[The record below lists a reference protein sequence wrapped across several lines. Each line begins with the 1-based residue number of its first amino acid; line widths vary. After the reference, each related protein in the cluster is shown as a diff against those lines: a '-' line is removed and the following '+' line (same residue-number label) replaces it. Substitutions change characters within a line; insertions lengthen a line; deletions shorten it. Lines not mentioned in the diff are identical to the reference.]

1 MSAALDATSQVA
13 INLLANGP
21 EQVDMTLAQAGLL
34 PAPGQDAEPAETGR
48 ELVVVDTPQAA
59 PEDDRHLLAIQLQMV
74 QARLGALQREKERLD
89 ELVKDLQFQN
99 RRLSAGNEQLQG
111 ERLALHRALDQ
122 ARGQAG
128 ILTETR
134 RAVGE
139 LQRLIGDETA
149 ARTAKADAAAAR
161 LERAHAEAARIEQE
175 NEKVLVQQSERI
187 EQQRRQ
193 RVAERYGGAPATGVD
208 GDALMLQALYASTSW
223 KLTRPVRLVG
233 RLLRPG
239 RS

>member
-1 MSAALDATSQVA
+1 
-13 INLLANGP
+13 
-21 EQVDMTLAQAGLL
+21 
-34 PAPGQDAEPAETGR
+34 
-48 ELVVVDTPQAA
+48 
-59 PEDDRHLLAIQLQMV
+59 MV

-175 NEKVLVQQSERI
+175 NEKAVLQQAEQI
-187 EQQRRQ
+187 EQERRQ
-193 RVAERYGGAPATGVD
+193 RVAARYGGAPATGAG
-208 GDALMLQALYASTSW
+208 GDALMHQALYASTSW
-223 KLTRPVRLVG
+223 KLTRPVRVLG